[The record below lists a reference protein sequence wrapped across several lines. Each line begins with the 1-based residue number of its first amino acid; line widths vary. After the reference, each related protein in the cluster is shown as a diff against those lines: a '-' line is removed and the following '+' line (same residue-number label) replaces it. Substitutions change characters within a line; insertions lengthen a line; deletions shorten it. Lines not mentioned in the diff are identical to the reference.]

1 MSAFSSLVSSL
12 VILPAMSAPPVLL
25 PSFSLQELM
34 PLLPAILLAIGAMLL
49 MLTEAFSVAKSRG
62 YQAILATAASV
73 VAGYLAFN
81 NTQLPA
87 GLIMNGRGVT
97 DGFSSWVTVIVC
109 LAAAMSSLLAWGFF
123 RQRQAQRG
131 EFYGLVLFAAAGM
144 SLLAVSNELITLFV
158 NLELMSLAT
167 YALAAFWRRGNRS
180 VEAGFKYFV
189 LGAFSSAILIYGV
202 ALLYG
207 ATGTTQLDKLNLAL
221 AIKDAPWLV
230 WPGLILVLTGLGFKI
245 AAVPLHMWAP
255 DVYEGAPTPVTALMS
270 AGVKAAAF
278 VALIRFVLHVGD
290 SSTLLLSLLS
300 FLAAL
305 TMVAGNLMAMA
316 QRNVKRM
323 LAYSSV
329 AHAGYLLIG
338 VAALFAAGH
347 GGEEVGLLS
356 VTQVASPSAEALRA
370 SALQGLLFYLLA
382 YAITT
387 VGAFGVLAAV
397 ERREDDG
404 AADAWDLSKL
414 SGLSTRRPGWALA
427 MALFMFSLGGI
438 PATIG
443 FLGKLYLFKAGISAG
458 LIGLS
463 VLGVLASA
471 AGMYYYLR
479 VIVYMYMKPP
489 AATETGLRHWSTEF
503 VLAASA
509 LAVVVLGL
517 LPGPLL
523 EWLKQATLFVAN

>member
-1 MSAFSSLVSSL
+1 
-12 VILPAMSAPPVLL
+12 
-25 PSFSLQELM
+25 
-34 PLLPAILLAIGAMLL
+34 MLL
-49 MLTEAFSVAKSRG
+49 MLTEAFSVSKSRG
-62 YQAILATAASV
+62 YQAILATAISSL
-73 VAGYLAFN
+73 AGFLAFQ
-81 NTQLPA
+81 NTRLPA
-87 GLIMNGRGVT
+87 GLIMNGHGVT
-97 DGFSSWVTVIVC
+97 DGFSSWITVIAC
-109 LAAAMSSLLAWGFF
+109 LAAAMSSLLALGFF
-123 RQRQAQRG
+123 RQRNAERG
-131 EFYGLVLFAAAGM
+131 EFYALLLFSAAGM
-144 SLLAVSNELITLFV
+144 SLLSVSNEFVTLFV
-158 NLELMSLAT
+158 NLELMSVAT

-180 VEAGFKYFV
+180 VEAGFKYFI
-189 LGAFSSAILIYGV
+189 LGAFASAILIYGV

-207 ATGTTQLDKLNLAL
+207 ATGTTQLDKLNLSVAL
-221 AIKDAPWLV
+221 KDSPWLV
-230 WPGLILVLTGLGFKI
+230 WPGILLVLTGLSFKI

-270 AGVKAAAF
+270 AGIKAAAF
-278 VALIRFVLHVGD
+278 VALVRVTLHLGD
-290 SSTLLLSLLS
+290 SSAVLLFLLSL
-300 FLAAL
+300 LAAL
-305 TMVAGNLMAMA
+305 TMVVGNLLAIA

-323 LAYSSV
+323 LAYSSI
-329 AHAGYLLIG
+329 AHAGYILIG
-338 VAALFAAGH
+338 VAALFTTGH
-347 GGEEVGLLS
+347 LGNEVGLLRA
-356 VTQVASPSAEALRA
+356 TQVANPTTEFLRS
-370 SALQGLLFYLLA
+370 SALQGILFYLLA

-387 VGAFGVLAAV
+387 VGAFGILAAV

-414 SGLSTRRPGWALA
+414 SGLATRRPGWALA

-438 PATIG
+438 PSTVG

-489 AATETGLRHWSTEF
+489 ATTETGVRHWSTEF

-509 LAVVVLGL
+509 VAVILLGI

-523 EWLKQATLFVAN
+523 DWLKQAALFSAN

>member
-1 MSAFSSLVSSL
+1 MSAFSSLAFSSMF
-12 VILPAMSAPPVLL
+12 LPTMSASSVLL
-25 PSFSLQELM
+25 PSFSLQELQ
-34 PLLPAILLAIGAMLL
+34 PLLPAILLAVGAMLL
-49 MLTEAFSVAKSRG
+49 MMTEAFSVSKSRG
-62 YQAILATAASV
+62 YQAILATAVSV
-73 VAGYLAFN
+73 VAGLLAFQ

-97 DGFSSWVTVIVC
+97 DGFSSWITVIAC
-109 LAAAMSSLLAWGFF
+109 LAAAMSSLLAFGFF
-123 RQRQAQRG
+123 RQRNAERG
-131 EFYGLVLFAAAGM
+131 EFYALLLFSAAGM
-144 SLLAVSNELITLFV
+144 SLLSVSNEFITLFV

-180 VEAGFKYFV
+180 VEAGFKYFI
-189 LGAFSSAILIYGV
+189 LGAFASAILIYGV

-207 ATGTTQLDKLNLAL
+207 ATGTTQLDKLNLSV

-230 WPGLILVLTGLGFKI
+230 WPGIILVLTGLSFKI

-270 AGVKAAAF
+270 AGIKAAAF
-278 VALIRFVLHVGD
+278 VALVRVVLHIGD
-290 SSTLLLSLLS
+290 TSTVLLYILSL
-300 FLAAL
+300 LAAL
-305 TMVAGNLMAMA
+305 TMVVGNLLAIA

-329 AHAGYLLIG
+329 AHAGYILIG
-338 VAALFAAGH
+338 VAALFTTGH
-347 GGEEVGLLS
+347 LGSEVGLLRA
-356 VTQVASPSAEALRA
+356 TQVANPTAELLRS
-370 SALQGLLFYLLA
+370 SALQGILFYLLA

-387 VGAFGVLAAV
+387 LGAFGVLAAI

-404 AADAWDLSKL
+404 AADAWDLNKL
-414 SGLSTRRPGWALA
+414 SGLATRRPGWALA

-438 PATIG
+438 PSTVG

-479 VIVYMYMKPP
+479 VIVYMYMRPP
-489 AATETGLRHWSTEF
+489 ATTETGVRHWSTEF

-509 LAVVVLGL
+509 VAVILLGI

-523 EWLKQATLFVAN
+523 DWLKQATLFTAN

>member
-1 MSAFSSLVSSL
+1 MSAF
-12 VILPAMSAPPVLL
+12 PAMSASSVML
-25 PSFSLQELM
+25 PSFSFHEFV
-34 PLLPAILLAIGAMLL
+34 PLLPAVLLAVGAMLL
-49 MLTEAFSVAKSRG
+49 MLTEAFSVSKSRS
-62 YQAILATAASV
+62 YQALLATAVCV
-73 VAGYLAFN
+73 VAGLLAFR

-87 GLIMNGRGVT
+87 GLIMSGRGVT
-97 DGFSSWVTVIVC
+97 DGFSSWVTVIAC
-109 LAAAMSSLLAWGFF
+109 LAAAMSSLLAFGFF
-123 RQRQAQRG
+123 RQRNAERG
-131 EFYGLVLFAAAGM
+131 EFYGLLLFSAAGM
-144 SLLAVSNELITLFV
+144 SLLSLSNEFVTLFV
-158 NLELMSLAT
+158 ALELMSVAT
-167 YALAAFWRRGNRS
+167 YAMAAFWRRGSRS
-180 VEAGFKYFV
+180 VEAGFKYFI
-189 LGAFSSAILIYGV
+189 LGAFASAILIYGV

-207 ATGTTQLDKLNLAL
+207 ATGTTQLDKLNLSVAVNE
-221 AIKDAPWLV
+221 APWLV
-230 WPGLILVLTGLGFKI
+230 WPGLILVLTGLAFKI

-270 AGVKAAAF
+270 AGIKAAAF
-278 VALIRFVLHVGD
+278 VALIRVVLHVGD
-290 SSTLLLSLLS
+290 TSTLLLYILSL
-300 FLAAL
+300 LAAL
-305 TMVAGNLMAMA
+305 TMVVGNLMAIA

-329 AHAGYLLIG
+329 AHAGYILIG

-347 GGEEVGLLS
+347 MGHEVGLFR
-356 VTQVASPSAEALRA
+356 VTQVANPNADVLRA
-370 SALQGLLFYLLA
+370 SALQGILFYLLA

-387 VGAFGVLAAV
+387 LGAFGVLAAV

-414 SGLSTRRPGWALA
+414 SGLATRRPGWALA

-438 PATIG
+438 PSTIG

-489 AATETGLRHWSTEF
+489 EESQTGVRHWSTEV

-509 LAVVVLGL
+509 IAVVLLGI

-523 EWLKQATLFVAN
+523 DWLRQAVLFTSN

>member
-1 MSAFSSLVSSL
+1 MSAFSSPVFSFLP
-12 VILPAMSAPPVLL
+12 LPAMSASAL
-25 PSFSLQELM
+25 PSFSLQEFS
-34 PLLPAILLAIGAMLL
+34 PLLPAILLAIGAMVL
-49 MLTEAFSVAKSRG
+49 MLTEAFSVSKSRG
-62 YQAILATAASV
+62 YQAILSATVAA
-73 VAGYLAFN
+73 VAGYLAFQ

-97 DGFSSWVTVIVC
+97 DGFSSWITVIVC
-109 LAAAMSSLLAWGFF
+109 LAAAMSSLLAFGFF
-123 RQRQAQRG
+123 RQRNTERG
-131 EFYGLVLFAAAGM
+131 EFYALLLFAAAGM
-144 SLLAVSNELITLFV
+144 SLLSISNEFVTLFV

-167 YALAAFWRRGNRS
+167 YALAAFWRRGTRS

-189 LGAFSSAILIYGV
+189 LGAFASAILIYGV

-207 ATGTTQLDKLNLAL
+207 ATGTTQLDKLNLSVAL
-221 AIKDAPWLV
+221 KDAPWLV
-230 WPGLILVLTGLGFKI
+230 WPGLILVLTGLSFKV

-255 DVYEGAPTPVTALMS
+255 DVYEGAPTPVTTLMS
-270 AGVKAAAF
+270 AGIKAAAF
-278 VALIRFVLHVGD
+278 VALIRVVLHVGD
-290 SSTLLLSLLS
+290 SSTLLLYILS
-300 FLAAL
+300 VLAAL
-305 TMVAGNLMAMA
+305 TMVVGNLMAIA

-323 LAYSSV
+323 LAYSSI
-329 AHAGYLLIG
+329 AHAGYILIG
-338 VAALFAAGH
+338 VAALFTAGH
-347 GGEEVGLLS
+347 LGEEVGLLRA
-356 VTQVASPSAEALRA
+356 TQVASPSAELLR
-370 SALQGLLFYLLA
+370 SFALQGILFYLLA

-387 VGAFGVLAAV
+387 VGAFGVLAAI

-414 SGLSTRRPGWALA
+414 AGLSTRRPGWALA

-438 PATIG
+438 PSTIG

-509 LAVVVLGL
+509 IAVLVLGI

-523 EWLKQATLFVAN
+523 DWLKQAALFVPN